1 MKYGCPCGYV
11 YDPVLGDPENG
22 IAPGTAW
29 EDVPADFKCPECGI
43 EKEMFAEESD
53 DSVAKHEEAA
63 EVPADDADKMVKYG
77 CPCGYVY
84 DPVVGDPE
92 NGIAPGTAW
101 ADVPAD
107 FKCPECGIEKEMFAE
122 E

>member
-63 EVPADDADKMVKYG
+63 EVPVDDAAKMVKYG

-84 DPVVGDPE
+84 DPVAGDPE

>member
-63 EVPADDADKMVKYG
+63 EVPADDAAKMVKYG

-84 DPVVGDPE
+84 DPVAGDPE

-107 FKCPECGIEKEMFAE
+107 FKCLECGIEKEMFAE